1 MRRAIVSFTKKHVMK
16 TKQFALMLLA
26 AVITVSAVATEIP
39 KMDVVAVDNSRALV
53 TAVPIQ
59 SGSTTISVVSEN
71 GKLLYHKKVKADSE
85 FKTVLNL
92 SKLEDGK
99 YTIKL
104 DAGKESVQQV
114 IELNNSKINV
124 KPVKREIEPF
134 FSYKND
140 KLKFMYLNFD
150 QTDMSMLVYKGAELI
165 FRTDLG
171 NDFNLKRS
179 FDVSGLEKGELN
191 FVLVGD
197 EKVYSYNFQR

>member
-1 MRRAIVSFTKKHVMK
+1 
-16 TKQFALMLLA
+16 MLLA

-99 YTIKL
+99 YTVKL

-124 KPVKREIEPF
+124 KPVIREIEPF

-150 QTDMSMLVYKGAELI
+150 QTDMSMLVYKGNELI
-165 FRTDLG
+165 FRTELG
-171 NDFNLKRS
+171 KDFNLKRS
-179 FDVSGLEKGELN
+179 FDVSGIEKGELN

-197 EKVYSYNFQR
+197 DKVYSYNFQR